1 MNHNLL
7 VKKKSNHHHFDPQF
21 YKLHIFGLSGDFCLS
36 PYPGFCFCNVLVSSN
51 DTIVKVW
58 IGLAGQGE
66 VFTNCDSVLPFL
78 ISQTPW
84 NKLALIFLFHTS
96 SRRI

>member
-7 VKKKSNHHHFDPQF
+7 VKTKAINTIWILSFTSYTFLALVVIFD
-21 YKLHIFGLSGDFCLS
+21 LI

-84 NKLALIFLFHTS
+84 NKLALVFLFPTS